1 MTNTFIYFYQS
12 NSNPKTVCAR
22 PEAVTESLD
31 QFDKEFRQ
39 GFLGDDEEDEK
50 AREAARLKEVE
61 AEINEE
67 NAKFDKG
74 EATFKERL
82 YSFSA
87 ETKDELAN
95 EMFGV
100 PEGDGTEV
108 RYMGLISPPESE
120 RFTKPEDQVHFDA
133 LYARDR
139 GFAPAQVLNKKL
151 WTAVKNQGNC
161 GSCAAFASTG
171 LHEMCMA
178 KAMKRGKVTKI
189 DLSEQYLVDCGYG
202 KP

>member
-1 MTNTFIYFYQS
+1 M
-12 NSNPKTVCAR
+12 
-22 PEAVTESLD
+22 
-31 QFDKEFRQ
+31 
-39 GFLGDDEEDEK
+39 
-50 AREAARLKEVE
+50 KEVE

-120 RFTKPEDQVHFDA
+120 RFTKPEDQVHFM
-133 LYARDR
+133 LCTLETV
-139 GFAPAQVLNKKL
+139 VLHQHK
-151 WTAVKNQGNC
+151 
-161 GSCAAFASTG
+161 F
-171 LHEMCMA
+171 
-178 KAMKRGKVTKI
+178 
-189 DLSEQYLVDCGYG
+189 
-202 KP
+202 